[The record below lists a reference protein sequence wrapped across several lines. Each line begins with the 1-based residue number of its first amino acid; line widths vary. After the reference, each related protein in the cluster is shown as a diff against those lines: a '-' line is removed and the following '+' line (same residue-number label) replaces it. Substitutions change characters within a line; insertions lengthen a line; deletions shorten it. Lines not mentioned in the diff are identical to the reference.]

1 MNPHPEEMDVHKARS
16 TQLRNIE
23 QSTATP
29 LADWFALIEGRR
41 TEGLKHGQLV
51 AWLKSEHGLTH
62 GNANAL
68 VHASA
73 AEGESEPVD
82 LVATQYADGKES
94 LRPLYDRL
102 VALAASLGDDVEVS
116 PKKTSVSL
124 RRSKQ
129 FAVLTP
135 ATRTRIDVGLNLGDA
150 PADGR
155 LEQTTGMCSHRV
167 RISSV
172 DEVDD
177 EFARLLRAAYER
189 A

>member
-1 MNPHPEEMDVHKARS
+1 MDVDEARR

-23 QSTATP
+23 QSTGTP

-41 TEGLKHGQLV
+41 AEGLKRGQLV

-68 VHASA
+68 ALASA
-73 AEGESEPVD
+73 ADGEVEPVD
-82 LVATQYADGKES
+82 LVAAQYAGGKES

-102 VALAASLGDDVEVS
+102 VTLAASLGDDVEVS

-177 EFARLLRAAYER
+177 ELARLLRAAYQR

>member
-1 MNPHPEEMDVHKARS
+1 MDVEQARTS
-16 TQLRNIE
+16 QLRNIAE
-23 QSTATP
+23 ATATP
-29 LADWFALIEGRR
+29 LDEWYARVEAQRAQGMR
-41 TEGLKHGQLV
+41 HGQLV

-68 VHASA
+68 VHAA
-73 AEGESEPVD
+73 AAASSTDAAPAD
-82 LVATQYADGKES
+82 LVAEQYAGGKAEM
-94 LRPLYDRL
+94 RPVYDRL
-102 VALAASLGDDVEVS
+102 VEVAQSLGGDVEVA

-135 ATRTRIDVGLNLGDA
+135 ASRTRIDVGLNLGDA

-155 LEQTTGMCSHRV
+155 VEQTSGMCTHRV
-167 RISSV
+167 RVASV
-172 DEVDD
+172 AEVDA
-177 EFARLLRAAYER
+177 ELEALLRAAYDR

>member
-1 MNPHPEEMDVHKARS
+1 MDVEGARNA
-16 TQLRNIE
+16 QLRNIE
-23 QSTATP
+23 QSTGTP
-29 LADWFALIEGRR
+29 LADWFALIERR
-41 TEGLKHGQLV
+41 RSEGLKHGQLV
-51 AWLKSEHGLTH
+51 AWLKGEHGLTH

-68 VHASA
+68 VLTSTAP
-73 AEGESEPVD
+73 GESEPAD
-82 LVATQYADGKES
+82 LVATQYAGGKEA

-102 VALAASLGDDVEVS
+102 VTLAVSLGDDVEVS

-135 ATRTRIDVGLNLGDA
+135 ATRTRIDVGLNLGDM
-150 PADGR
+150 PPTGR
-155 LEQTTGMCSHRV
+155 LERTTGMCSHRV
-167 RISSV
+167 RVSSI

-177 EFARLLRAAYER
+177 DFAQLLRTAYER

>member
-1 MNPHPEEMDVHKARS
+1 MDVHEARR

-23 QSTATP
+23 QSTGTP
-29 LADWFALIEGRR
+29 IADWFALIEGRR
-41 TEGLKHGQLV
+41 AEGLKHGQLV

-68 VHASA
+68 ALASA
-73 AEGESEPVD
+73 ADGELEPVD
-82 LVATQYADGKES
+82 LVAAQYAGGKES

-102 VALAASLGDDVEVS
+102 VTLAASLGDDVEVS

-155 LEQTTGMCSHRV
+155 LEQATGMCSHRV

-172 DEVDD
+172 DEIDD
-177 EFARLLRAAYER
+177 EFARLLQAAYER